1 MELGLFPAE
10 NGYLESIMRG
20 LRLSFLREENY
31 VQMKALGNLN
41 DLKQVSQAKPVP
53 GRRDRLRRILA
64 NRAE

>member
-31 VQMKALGNLN
+31 AQIKSLGTLN
-41 DLKQVSQAKPVP
+41 DLKQVNSA
-53 GRRDRLRRILA
+53 
-64 NRAE
+64 